1 MLISTTLIID
11 YFDHQQLYF
20 HQALSE
26 ELHHRRRTPTRAK
39 STPATFTNA
48 PLDQRMYPLGVD
60 KYSYE
65 QNVAQLKTVAGSQN
79 PNLFMIES
87 LVKRTFMTRRHD
99 IVFNK
104 EDAATLVEN
113 FPFLRSSFG
122 VCFK

>member
-1 MLISTTLIID
+1 
-11 YFDHQQLYF
+11 
-20 HQALSE
+20 
-26 ELHHRRRTPTRAK
+26 
-39 STPATFTNA
+39 
-48 PLDQRMYPLGVD
+48 MYSLGED

-65 QNVAQLKTVAGSQN
+65 QNVAQLKIVAESQN